1 MPLRTFNRP
10 NYFFGKLLSVEDFQ
24 REQEYQ
30 REKNRLRNRLLV
42 GAGVVAGLRVSVE
55 QQELVVSP
63 GVAIDCQGN
72 ELVLAAE
79 HRQPL
84 SGKSGRHWVT
94 IRYAETPG
102 SSAPTPSGSMEPSY
116 IEETVAFELQPS
128 PQACP
133 SQGDEV
139 RLQGCAQPHA
149 VPLAAIRLQG
159 IRWRVRSSRRKRQH
173 RG

>member
-1 MPLRTFNRP
+1 MPLRTFKRP
-10 NYFFGKLLSVEDFQ
+10 NYFLGKLLSVEDFQ
-24 REQEYQ
+24 REQEYH
-30 REKNRLRNRLLV
+30 RDKNRLRNRLLI
-42 GAGVVAGLRVSVE
+42 GPGIVAGLRVSVE

-94 IRYAETPG
+94 VRYAETPG
-102 SSAPTPSGSMEPSY
+102 GSVPSLGGPMEASY
-116 IEETVAFELQPS
+116 IEETVAVEVLPS
-128 PQACP
+128 PLACTD
-133 SQGDEV
+133 QGDEA

-149 VPLAAIRLQG
+149 VALAAIRFQG
-159 IRWRVRSSRRKRQH
+159 TRWRLRPSQRKRQH